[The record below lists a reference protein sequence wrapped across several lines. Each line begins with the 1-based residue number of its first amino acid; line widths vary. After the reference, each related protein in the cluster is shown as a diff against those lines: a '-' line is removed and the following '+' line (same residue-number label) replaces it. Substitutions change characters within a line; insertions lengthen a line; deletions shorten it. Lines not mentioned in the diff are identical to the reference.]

1 MEKVCRYIAKK
12 KVDEL
17 FEKGEIFVQCFD
29 KLNFIASESEW
40 LVIEK
45 VILDK
50 YGGLD
55 KYFDILDMIEFKET
69 NYYKRKIKEFIEEKE
84 ILENNIKLEE
94 EQILLKS
101 KEIEEY
107 KNRISIIN
115 DWIE

>member
-1 MEKVCRYIAKK
+1 MEKVFRYIAKK

-40 LVIEK
+40 LIIEK
-45 VILDK
+45 VALDK
-50 YGGLD
+50 HGGLG
-55 KYFDILDMIEFKET
+55 KYFDTLDMIEFKET
-69 NYYKRKIKEFIEEKE
+69 DYYKRKIKELVEEKE
-84 ILENNIKLEE
+84 ILENNIKSEE

-101 KEIEEY
+101 EEIEKY

-115 DWIE
+115 DWIK